1 MEVLRIILTILF
13 VIVCIALTVLVLL
26 QEGKNGGL
34 GALSGAADSYWSRNK
49 GRSMEG
55 HLVKATIVLGA
66 LFIILALVLNLNIF

>member
-1 MEVLRIILTILF
+1 MTILF
-13 VIVCIALTVLVLL
+13 VIDRIALTVLVLL

-34 GALSGAADSYWSRNK
+34 GALIERSSGQLLEPHK

-66 LFIILALVLNLNIF
+66 LFIILALVS